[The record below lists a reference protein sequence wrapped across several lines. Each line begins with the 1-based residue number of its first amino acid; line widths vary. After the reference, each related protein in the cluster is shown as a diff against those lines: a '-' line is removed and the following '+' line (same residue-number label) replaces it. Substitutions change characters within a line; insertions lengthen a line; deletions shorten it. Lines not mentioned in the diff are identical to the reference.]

1 MVRFSRRVA
10 AWLAQQRRRAR
21 LPLLFSDDGPLDL
34 RIIGRALLQAAAV
47 GVACGLLGALFL
59 TLLDRTQHLVL
70 VSLAGYQPLR
80 AQGELAPGHGSM
92 PPFRPWLLLVLP
104 AVGGLLCGLL
114 TRWAPQARG
123 GGGNPMIRAFHHAGG
138 LLPAR
143 LIPIKMLTSLFTLG
157 SGGAGGRE
165 GPTMLIGGATGSLV
179 GRLFAVGE
187 RERRILMLAGV
198 AAGIAAVFRTP
209 LGAALLAVEILYR
222 DGFESDALIPGVL
235 ASVMSYSVV
244 VSILGKSTLFS
255 HAAGGFPFVP
265 AHLPLYGLLAAL
277 VALLA
282 IGFLRGLSAVNVTA
296 ARFRVPSWIQPALGG
311 LALGVLVTP
320 ILVVAGGRIG
330 NPGQGFGI
338 LGGGYGAVQLAIS
351 GASWLPGGW
360 SLVFLLLAL
369 AFAKLV
375 AASLTIGSGGS
386 AGDFAPSL
394 AMGGLLGGAFGQA
407 ASLLLGDP
415 RIDPGAFA
423 LVGMGAFYGGIA
435 HVPLAA
441 LVLVCEMAGNYD
453 LLVPL
458 MLALA
463 ISSVAL
469 RRHTLYDAQ
478 VATQRESPV
487 HQETLAAAVAVAVAK
502 ASAAPTPAVPVT
514 PASEPPMP
522 VQRSQL

>member
-1 MVRFSRRVA
+1 
-10 AWLAQQRRRAR
+10 
-21 LPLLFSDDGPLDL
+21 
-34 RIIGRALLQAAAV
+34 
-47 GVACGLLGALFL
+47 
-59 TLLDRTQHLVL
+59 
-70 VSLAGYQPLR
+70 
-80 AQGELAPGHGSM
+80 
-92 PPFRPWLLLVLP
+92 
-104 AVGGLLCGLL
+104 
-114 TRWAPQARG
+114 
-123 GGGNPMIRAFHHAGG
+123 MI
-138 LLPAR
+138 
-143 LIPIKMLTSLFTLG
+143 
-157 SGGAGGRE
+157 
-165 GPTMLIGGATGSLV
+165 
-179 GRLFAVGE
+179 
-187 RERRILMLAGV
+187 AGV

-244 VSILGKSTLFS
+244 ISIHGKSTLFG
-255 HAAGGFPFVP
+255 HAASGFPFVP

-277 VALLA
+277 AALLA
-282 IGFLRGLSAVNVTA
+282 IGFLRGLSLVRATGE
-296 ARFRVPSWIQPALGG
+296 RFRVPSWTQPALGG

-320 ILVVAGGRIG
+320 ILIVAGARIG

-360 SLVFLLLAL
+360 NLVFLLLAL

-375 AASLTIGSGGS
+375 AASFTIGSGGS

-463 ISSVAL
+463 ISSVVL
-469 RRHTLYDAQ
+469 RRHTLYEAQ
-478 VATQRESPV
+478 VSTQRESPV
-487 HQETLAAAVAVAVAK
+487 YQEALAAAVAVAISK
-502 ASAAPTPAVPVT
+502 ASAPPLSSVSASPAPELPIQVRRAQV
-514 PASEPPMP
+514 
-522 VQRSQL
+522 